1 MSDAV
6 KLTPEQQ
13 ADLADYA
20 SRFESDEFDV
30 EPMPIEEGSP
40 ETQLAHARYVRAQLD
55 KERKAVDEQVQAAV
69 DAAREAHW
77 SWRKIGNALGVSD
90 QAVRSKFGRTA
101 A

>member
-1 MSDAV
+1 MSDTAN
-6 KLTPEQQ
+6 LTPEQQ
-13 ADLADYA
+13 ADLARYA
-20 SRFESDEFDV
+20 DRFESDEFDV
-30 EPMPIEEGSP
+30 ESKPIYEASP

-90 QAVRSKFGRTA
+90 QAVRSKFGHPA